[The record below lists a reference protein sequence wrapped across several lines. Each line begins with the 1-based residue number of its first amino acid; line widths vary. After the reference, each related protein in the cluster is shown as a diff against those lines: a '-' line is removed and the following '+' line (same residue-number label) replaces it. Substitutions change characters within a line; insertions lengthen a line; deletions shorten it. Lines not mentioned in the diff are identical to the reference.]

1 MIGALPRLPHV
12 GSGRPT
18 RCCSCAATAT
28 SSWHGSVQIRY
39 CCPVSPSRPRRYR
52 SLSPSRRERGSAS
65 IVAAFMMALL
75 LAVTVGAVHVGAAV
89 IARHRAQAAAD
100 LSALA
105 AAGMMPVGLAAT
117 CEKAAVV
124 AAAMG
129 TAVTACT
136 ADALDVAVTVDAPV
150 PLSRWGVGSARA
162 VARAG
167 PADSL

>member
-1 MIGALPRLPHV
+1 
-12 GSGRPT
+12 
-18 RCCSCAATAT
+18 
-28 SSWHGSVQIRY
+28 
-39 CCPVSPSRPRRYR
+39 
-52 SLSPSRRERGSAS
+52 
-65 IVAAFMMALL
+65 MMALL
-75 LAVTVGAVHVGAAV
+75 LAVTVGAVDVGAAV

-105 AAGMMPVGLAAT
+105 AAGMMPVGLTAA

-150 PLSRWGVGSARA
+150 PLGRWGVGPARA